1 VLEGLFGEQG
11 LGVARARELDLTAG
25 QGDGLDD
32 ESGCV

>member
-1 VLEGLFGEQG
+1 VLEGLLGEQG

-32 ESGCV
+32 EPGCV